1 MRRNEISLSATVAV
15 ATILWSG
22 NQVPAAGPALLD
34 PPATVEAIPATKL
47 KRVTLKPSAFDRLGI
62 EMAPA
67 REASVSRKR
76 TVSAEVVHASGAV
89 DEGVPEAGIPGS
101 GIARHR
107 VVARVALEKSNL
119 DLGSFEPIH
128 DSTAL
133 VRVRS
138 GEAHGTARDRT
149 AIVVTANKA
158 EGLRKLTGYPI
169 SVPPSP
175 DLFYLV
181 QSSELAPKQRVVV
194 QLSSELK
201 RRKAVPFSSIIHDE
215 HGQTWV
221 YVSPEPLVF
230 VRHPVTIDY
239 VSADTAFLTE
249 GPTPGTKVVTVGA
262 SLLLGTEF
270 KIGH

>member
-1 MRRNEISLSATVAV
+1 MRQNNISLTATVAV
-15 ATILWSG
+15 AAVLWSG
-22 NQVPAAGPALLD
+22 DQVPAAGPALLD
-34 PPATVEAIPATKL
+34 PPATVEAVRGTKL

-62 EMAPA
+62 QMAPT
-67 REASVSRKR
+67 REGFISRKR
-76 TVSAEVVHASGAV
+76 TVSAEVVHARDAV
-89 DEGVPEAGIPGS
+89 EGRVPEATLPGS
-101 GIARHR
+101 GMARHR
-107 VVARVALEKSNL
+107 VVARVALEKSNF
-119 DLGSFEPIH
+119 DLGSFEPSD

-138 GEAHGTARDRT
+138 GEWHEVARDRT

-158 EGLRKLTGYPI
+158 EGVRKLTGYPI
-169 SVPPSP
+169 SVPASP
-175 DLFYLV
+175 DFYYVV
-181 QSSELAPKQRVVV
+181 QSSELTPKQRVVV
-194 QLSSELK
+194 QLSSEAK

-230 VRHPVTIDY
+230 VRHAVTIDH

-249 GPTPGTKVVTVGA
+249 GPTPGTNVVTVGA